1 MRHVIVTGGSR
12 GLGAALVRALLD
24 EGYRV
29 STCSRQKSPFIEEME
44 AAPYAERFCW
54 KQYSVGLGDGADAF
68 VSECVAWAGTDRLY
82 GLINNAGISAEG
94 VLATFPNVETARI
107 VQVNL
112 IGAIQMAR
120 SALRHLLRFNAGGR
134 LINISSIVGSRGYK
148 GFAAYAASKAG
159 MDGMTRSLAREV
171 GRRGITVNSVAP
183 GYVKT
188 DMSASLRPEQL
199 EKVLHR
205 TPLGRVGTADDV
217 AGAVLFLLS
226 DRAGFIT
233 GQTLVVD
240 GGITC

>member
-12 GLGAALVRALLD
+12 GLGAALVRALLA

-29 STCSRQKSPFIEEME
+29 STCSRQKSAFIEELEQTPE
-44 AAPYAERFCW
+44 AGRFYW
-54 KQYSVGLGDGADAF
+54 KQYAVGTADGADAF
-68 VSECVAWAGTDRLY
+68 VNECVAWAGEDRLY
-82 GLINNAGISAEG
+82 GLINNAGVSAEG
-94 VLATFPNVETARI
+94 VLATFPNVESARI
-107 VQVNL
+107 LQINL

-159 MDGMTRSLAREV
+159 MDGLTRSLAREV

-183 GYVKT
+183 GYLKT
-188 DMSASLRPEQL
+188 DLSSSLRPDQL
-199 EKVLHR
+199 EKILHR
-205 TPLGRVGTADDV
+205 TPLGRVAATEDV
-217 AGAVLFLLS
+217 TGPVLFLLS